1 MTLSDHMTGRRRTRL
16 TAGLAG
22 VLGAV
27 MLAAAV
33 PPAGAAVEDP
43 PFRDPAVPLEERVE
57 DLVSRLTLEE
67 KVSLMHQWQP
77 EIERLGLPSFRTG
90 TEALHGVAWLGE
102 ATVFPQAIGL
112 GSTWDPELLGRVG
125 EVVGTEA
132 RGFHHLDPGFHGL
145 NLWAPVVDLL
155 RDPRAGRNEEGYS
168 EDALHTGRMSTAY
181 ASGIQGD
188 DDTYLRA
195 APMLKHFIGYN
206 NEAERDRTN
215 SSLPP
220 RALHEYWLPAFE
232 EALSAGAANGMMAS
246 YNLVN
251 GRPAH
256 LSPLI
261 AHARTWSE
269 DELLVVS
276 DAYAPGNVVD
286 AQGYYDT
293 HPESHAA
300 LVRAGIDS
308 FTDRGEDPSF
318 TLGNLTDAL
327 DQGLLTEED
336 LDEAL
341 RHMLPV
347 RFRLGDFDPPGLN
360 PYEDI
365 TDDVINAPEHQALAH
380 EAALAQMVLLEN
392 DADLLP
398 LDDPGSVAVVGPLS
412 DTLYEDWYSGTMPYR
427 VTALD
432 GLTERL
438 GADRVTTSEGVDS
451 VALRVAATGAYLTAP
466 TAAEGGQLTAGPDT
480 AGPAETM
487 ALFDWGQG
495 VYALRTEANGKYVS
509 RGWDDVVRNDQHQ
522 PNGWEVRET
531 FTLEEAED
539 GTVLV
544 RNVQNRGYLSVGP
557 DGGVTARADAA
568 GATRFVLET
577 LTEGTEEAV
586 ATAAAADTA
595 VVVVGNNPYINGRE
609 TQDRADLALSPG
621 QQDLITAVTEANE
634 NVVVVLMTS
643 YPVTLPQ
650 DLDTVLWTSHAG
662 QETGAALAEVLLG
675 DVSPAG
681 RLTQTWYR
689 SVEDLPDS
697 ILEYD
702 IAQAGTTYQHFTGEP
717 LYPFGHGLGYT
728 QFEYSDVRVG
738 GDAGALAQAA
748 AALAP
753 DATVEVAVDVT
764 NTGERD
770 GEEVVQLYTRTLD
783 APVDQPLRTL
793 RDFARVEVPA
803 GQTRTVT
810 FSLPVADLAYW
821 DVETDA
827 EVVAPGR
834 YEVLVGASSQDVRS
848 TAELVVDG
856 ELVPRERDL
865 TDGEDAVDFDSYAG
879 VEVVDRS
886 RTEGDSAG
894 VGAGDWLA
902 FHDVR
907 FSPAQERSFE
917 ASVAREAAGPGAL
930 EVRLGAPD
938 GELLATLDV
947 PSTGDRYAYE
957 TVSAPL
963 ADVEAGVHDLY
974 LVAADDARLATVR
987 LAETPL
993 VTPAPEPTTPAP
1005 APAEPGP
1012 VPPAADPGS
1021 APADPAG
1028 GRLPTTGV
1036 EGGAV
1041 LLALALLTAG
1051 AAALGLRRRLA

>member
-1 MTLSDHMTGRRRTRL
+1 MTQLDHAVPRRRRRL
-16 TAGLAG
+16 AAGGAAA
-22 VLGAV
+22 LGA
-27 MLAAAV
+27 LLLGATL
-33 PPAGAAVEDP
+33 PPAGAAVADP
-43 PFRDPAVPLEERVE
+43 PFRDPDLPLEQRVE
-57 DLVSRLTLEE
+57 DLISRLTLEE

-77 EIERLGLPSFRTG
+77 EIERLGLPAFRTG

-112 GSTWDPELLGRVG
+112 GATWDPELLGRVG

-132 RGFHHLDPGFHGL
+132 RGFHHLDPDFHGL

-168 EDALHTGRMSTAY
+168 EDAHHTGVMSTAY
-181 ASGIQGD
+181 AGGIQGD
-188 DDTYLRA
+188 DETYLRA
-195 APMLKHFIGYN
+195 APTLKHFIGYN
-206 NEAERDRTN
+206 NEVERDRTN

-220 RALHEYWLPAFE
+220 RALHEYWLPSFE
-232 EALSAGAANGMMAS
+232 EALSAGAANGIMAS

-261 AHARTWSE
+261 EHARTWSE
-269 DELLVVS
+269 EELLVVS
-276 DAYAPGNVVD
+276 DAFAPGNVVD
-286 AQGYYDT
+286 AQEYYDT
-293 HPESHAA
+293 HAESHAA

-308 FTDRGEDPSF
+308 FTDRGEDSSF
-318 TLGNLTDAL
+318 TIGHLTDAL
-327 DQGLLTEED
+327 EQGLLTEED
-336 LDEAL
+336 LDGAL

-365 TDDVINAPEHQALAH
+365 TDEVINAPEHQELAH

-392 DADLLP
+392 DDAALP
-398 LDDPGSVAVVGPLS
+398 LTADGSVAVVGPLS

-438 GADRVTTSEGVDS
+438 GADRVTTSEGVDA
-451 VALRVAATGAYLTAP
+451 VALRVAETGAYLTAP
-466 TAAEGGQLTAGPDT
+466 TDDDGGQLTAGPGT
-480 AGPAETM
+480 AGPTETM
-487 ALFDWGQG
+487 SLFDWGQG

-509 RGWDDVVRNDQHQ
+509 RGWDDVIRNDQHQ

-531 FTLEEAED
+531 FTVEDAED

-544 RNVQNRGYLSVGP
+544 RNVQNGRYLAVGD
-557 DGGVTARADAA
+557 DGGVTAAA
-568 GATRFVLET
+568 EVDGATRFVLET
-577 LTEGTEEAV
+577 LTDGAEEAV
-586 ATAAAADTA
+586 AVAAEADTV

-609 TQDRADLALSPG
+609 TQDREDLALSPA
-621 QQDLITAVTEANE
+621 QEELIAAVAEANE

-650 DLDTVLWTSHAG
+650 DLPTVLWTSHAG
-662 QETGAALAEVLLG
+662 QETGTVLADVLLG

-689 SVEDLPDS
+689 SVEDLPES

-702 IAQAGTTYQHFTGEP
+702 IAQAGTTYQHFTGDP
-717 LYPFGHGLGYT
+717 LYPFGHGLTYT
-728 QFEYSDVRVG
+728 EFAYSDVRLG
-738 GDAGALAQAA
+738 AGEV
-748 AALAP
+748 AP
-753 DATVEVAVDVT
+753 DGTVEVAVDVT

-770 GEEVVQLYTRTLD
+770 SDEVVQLYTRTLD
-783 APVDQPLRTL
+783 APVAQPLQTL
-793 RDFARVEVPA
+793 RDFARVHVPT
-803 GQTRTVT
+803 GETRTVT
-810 FSLPVADLAYW
+810 FALPAAELAYW

-834 YEVLVGASSQDVRS
+834 YEVLVGASSQDVRAS
-848 TAELVVDG
+848 GELVVSG
-856 ELVPRERDL
+856 EVTPRVRDL
-865 TDGEDAVDFDSYAG
+865 TDGEDAVDFDSYEG
-879 VEVVDRS
+879 VEIVDRS

-894 VGAGDWLA
+894 VSAGDWLA

-907 FSPAQERSFE
+907 FSPAQARAFE
-917 ASVAREAAGPGAL
+917 VSASREAAGPGAV

-938 GELLATLDV
+938 GELLGTLDV

-957 TVSAPL
+957 VLSAEL
-963 ADVEAGVHDLY
+963 ADVEAGVHDVY

-987 LAETPL
+987 LLETP
-993 VTPAPEPTTPAP
+993 VPAPTPTPSPTAPEPIEPEPAPTDGPTAAP
-1005 APAEPGP
+1005 APTDGASGP
-1012 VPPAADPGS
+1012 
-1021 APADPAG
+1021 
-1028 GRLPTTGV
+1028 GRLPTTGM
-1036 EGGAV
+1036 GG
-1041 LLALALLTAG
+1041 TAIL
-1051 AAALGLRRRLA
+1051 AALGLLAAGGVTLAVRRRLGGTDG